1 MYNNYNLRNDYYNYK
16 NNNYNQPTYTENA
29 NPNNLYD
36 PYQGFIR
43 GNMFKNLYN
52 TYKLNNPVNIM
63 PANDKEQLLLML
75 DAICFA
81 KADLSLYLTIY
92 PEDKDMLELFNQYRI
107 QENSLR
113 DQYEK
118 MYGSLTLNSEALNK
132 YPWEFNNGPWPW
144 ENRR

>member
-1 MYNNYNLRNDYYNYK
+1 
-16 NNNYNQPTYTENA
+16 
-29 NPNNLYD
+29 
-36 PYQGFIR
+36 
-43 GNMFKNLYN
+43 
-52 TYKLNNPVNIM
+52 M

-81 KADLSLYLTIY
+81 KTDLSLYLTIY
-92 PEDKDMLELFNQYRI
+92 PEDKDMLELFNQYRM